1 MHIDEILRPHR
12 RCLSEAK
19 RSAYQYFV
27 HTADLSALIGIKL
40 SLEERQ
46 EAGWSVG
53 ARVDDVGKGG
63 PLWSPGGG
71 GVLAFPARE
80 HREQDAGD
88 HKGPPRRSSPPSPLQ
103 MLMSFVLGGCLLPPI
118 YRPSR

>member
-71 GVLAFPARE
+71 GVIAFPLHVSTGNRTRATIKALPAAP
-80 HREQDAGD
+80 H
-88 HKGPPRRSSPPSPLQ
+88 HPRPYGWR
-103 MLMSFVLGGCLLPPI
+103 
-118 YRPSR
+118 